1 ADLAAL
7 EALYVCHSF
16 EGLPQPI
23 ARPPWLSSR
32 AAPASDLGM
41 GCSEAILQC
50 ITKFSGKASASSSVK
65 SASISHR
72 PQLFLQG
79 GDAIGIRRVGR
90 EKFDRLAP
98 LLLLS
103 HGLPESK
110 CRPRVIAGGGGKA
123 QA

>member
-1 ADLAAL
+1 
-7 EALYVCHSF
+7 
-16 EGLPQPI
+16 
-23 ARPPWLSSR
+23 
-32 AAPASDLGM
+32 M
-41 GCSEAILQC
+41 GCTEAILQC

-103 HGLPESK
+103 HGLPERK
-110 CRPRVIAGGGGKA
+110 CRPRVTAVGGGKA
-123 QA
+123 AAWPIGIVLLPARGGKQNATLETGP